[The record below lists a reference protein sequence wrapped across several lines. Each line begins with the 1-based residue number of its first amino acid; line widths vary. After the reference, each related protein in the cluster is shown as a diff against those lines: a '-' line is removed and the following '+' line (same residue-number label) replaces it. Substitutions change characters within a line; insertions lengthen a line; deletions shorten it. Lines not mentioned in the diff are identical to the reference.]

1 MKLQNA
7 FIVLA
12 DINGYTK
19 FVKQHRFN
27 VMHAEQIISELL
39 ESVADAS
46 QTPLILNEIEGD
58 AANFY
63 ALSDNSPEMAQGV
76 IAQVES
82 FFDAFQ
88 TSLNKIV
95 CNNLCPCDSCGRA
108 AELKLKAILH
118 HGEVAMRKVQR
129 FEGPAGESMILSHRL
144 LKNSINVNEYIL
156 VTDDFFQLCGTLSD
170 SEFTAGVENCEG
182 IGKVRIWYR
191 AQPDSEQADD
201 ILRSLVAGL
210 AQLFR
215 MDFYALKKF
224 LGFGHSGKFKSL
236 EGL

>member
-1 MKLQNA
+1 MELQNA

-12 DINGYTK
+12 DISGYTK

-27 VMHAEQIISELL
+27 VVHAEQIISELL

-46 QTPLILNEIEGD
+46 ESPLILNEIEGD

-63 ALSDNSPEMAQGV
+63 ALSDGSPEMAQGV
-76 IAQVES
+76 IAQVER

-88 TSLNKIV
+88 TALNKIAR
-95 CNNLCPCDSCGRA
+95 NNLCPCDSCSRA

-129 FEGPAGESMILSHRL
+129 FEGPAGEPMILSHRL
-144 LKNSINVNEYIL
+144 LKNSINAKEYIL

-170 SEFTAGVENCEG
+170 SEYTASVENCEG

-191 AQPDSEQADD
+191 ARSGSDIPDNAS
-201 ILRSLVAGL
+201 RSLLVGL
-210 AQLFR
+210 AQLLR

-224 LGFGHSGKFKSL
+224 IGFGHSGNFKSL

>member
-1 MKLQNA
+1 MKLRNA

-12 DINGYTK
+12 DISGYTK
-19 FVKQHRFN
+19 FIKQHRFN
-27 VMHAEQIISELL
+27 LVHAEQIISELL

-46 QTPLILNEIEGD
+46 HSPLILNEIEGD

-63 ALSDNSPEMAQGV
+63 ALSDDSPEMAQEI

-88 TSLNKIV
+88 ASINKLV
-95 CNNLCPCDSCGRA
+95 SNNLCPCDSCGRA

-129 FEGPAGESMILSHRL
+129 FEGPAGEPMILSHRL
-144 LKNSINVNEYIL
+144 LKNSINANEYIL
-156 VTDDFFQLCGTLSD
+156 VTDDFYQLCGTLSD
-170 SEFTAGVENCEG
+170 SGFTAGVEHCEG
-182 IGKVRIWYR
+182 IGKVSIWYR
-191 AQPDSEQADD
+191 AKLNSDAPNNA
-201 ILRSLVAGL
+201 IRSWGTAL

-224 LGFGHSGKFKSL
+224 LGRGHRGNFKSL